1 MRISAHRDHRNQ
13 CIAITEAGR
22 SRSAVRSIPSADHR
36 ADPQQQIAARSPS
49 LLIAHND
56 AHTMPR
62 MAHRHCALLAAVAL
76 SGACATTGGESPCT
90 MFSHST

>member
-1 MRISAHRDHRNQ
+1 MGRTADRHRPVSE
-13 CIAITEAGR
+13 IAMH
-22 SRSAVRSIPSADHR
+22 P
-36 ADPQQQIAARSPS
+36 ADPQQQIAARSTS

-76 SGACATTGGESPCT
+76 SGACATTGGKIT
-90 MFSHST
+90 VHDVQ

>member
-1 MRISAHRDHRNQ
+1 MPDRAARRAQLAAVAQVDQ
-13 CIAITEAGR
+13 DLDLAGH
-22 SRSAVRSIPSADHR
+22 P

-62 MAHRHCALLAAVAL
+62 MAHRHCALLAAAAL
-76 SGACATTGGESPCT
+76 SGACATTGGKIT
-90 MFSHST
+90 VDVQ